1 MKKNFKV
8 FCQVM
13 MFILAVVSGG
23 MGMAVA
29 VGDNGSDTDPN
40 TYSGHNP
47 DGTSNSAMPK
57 PLVSATHDDPGK
69 GIDQQGKGTTG
80 SAARD
85 AELVVD
91 EINDY
96 VTKFRSYQFPMHTD
110 FLTKA
115 KQIKV
120 DTKEPANF
128 EIGEAILDCN
138 TKTAYTGMT
147 GSTPNY
153 DTSID
158 LASYLYANDKK
169 LFAET
174 ATILVQGVPGY
185 DESGSTVDGSPLML
199 FVVSK
204 DGSHIYAE
212 PLNGPV
218 HNGEQ
223 YVPAIPQGT
232 LLQVMAPA
240 LSESEVEVAPDS
252 AYPAEVKHYLQKK
265 ACAIT
270 WTELFERIKKKAQW
284 NVQDIKDWQLAMFRK
299 KCTRTMLIS
308 AQGRKLKTNS
318 KTGTEYVYTQKGI
331 LRQLRLGYQINGSWK
346 FSDLVGMAKMLFGK
360 FATSNEMD
368 VYIGPDAMESLTN
381 IDFSEHPEITIEQ
394 KLNEVGV
401 GMTALKTPFGTLN
414 FKLEHALEDI
424 GLSKYAIAF
433 NMSDA
438 KRLYYEKGK
447 TINIDHEKG
456 QGGEVREAKSQYYI
470 QDDTL
475 VIKGYNSMLIGPNVA
490 AAGYS
495 NIGTTVTTHTSGSS
509 LPGSPANGD
518 VYYFANDVTVTSG
531 STSVKYPKG
540 MYEYDGT
547 HFAPYEGVING

>member
-13 MFILAVVSGG
+13 MFILAVVTGG
-23 MGMAVA
+23 MGMAVE
-29 VGDNGSDTDPN
+29 VGDNGSDNDPN
-40 TYSGHNP
+40 N
-47 DGTSNSAMPK
+47 DK
-57 PLVSATHDDPGK
+57 PLDDATHDDPGK
-69 GIDQQGKGTTG
+69 GIDQQGHATTG

-85 AELVVD
+85 AELVID

-96 VTKFRSYQFPMHTD
+96 VTKFRSYQFPLHTD
-110 FLTKA
+110 FLTAA

-138 TKTAYTGMT
+138 TKTGYTGMT

-153 DTSID
+153 DASID
-158 LASYLYANDKK
+158 LATLLYANDKK
-169 LFAET
+169 IFAET
-174 ATILVQGVPGY
+174 CTVLVQGVPGY
-185 DESGSTVDGSPLML
+185 DGAGSIVDGSPLML
-199 FVVSK
+199 FCTSK
-204 DGSHIYAE
+204 DQSHIYVE
-212 PLNGPV
+212 PINGPI
-218 HNGEQ
+218 HNGEM

-252 AYPAEVKHYLQKK
+252 AYPAEVKYYLQKK

-308 AQGRKLKTNS
+308 AMGRRLKTNP

-331 LRQLRLGYQINGSWK
+331 LRQIRLGYQINGAWT
-346 FSDLVGMAKMLFGK
+346 FADLVGICKMLFGK
-360 FATSNEMD
+360 FATTNEMD
-368 VYIGPDAMESLTN
+368 VYVGPDAMESIIS
-381 IDFSEHPEITIEQ
+381 IDFSEHPEINIEQ
-394 KLNEVGV
+394 TLNGVEV
-401 GMTALKTPFGTLN
+401 GMTKIKMAFGTLN

-424 GLSKYAIAF
+424 GMSNYAIAF
-433 NMSDA
+433 AMRDS

-470 QDDTL
+470 QDDCL

-495 NIGTTVTTHTSGSS
+495 NIGTTVTTWSTGSS
-509 LPGSPANGD
+509 LPGSPTEGGI
-518 VYYFANDVTVTSG
+518 YYFDVDVTVTSG
-531 STSVKYPKG
+531 GSSVTYPKG
-540 MYEYDGT
+540 MYEYAGSK
-547 HFAPYEGVING
+547 FVPYEGVING

>member
-13 MFILAVVSGG
+13 MFILAVVTGG

-40 TYSGHNP
+40 
-47 DGTSNSAMPK
+47 DGG
-57 PLVSATHDDPGK
+57 PLDNATHDDPGK
-69 GIDQQGKGTTG
+69 GIDQQGAATTG

-85 AELVVD
+85 AELVID

-110 FLTKA
+110 FLTRA

-138 TKTAYTGMT
+138 TKTEYTGMT

-153 DTSID
+153 DTSINLD
-158 LASYLYANDKK
+158 SLLYSNDKK

-174 ATILVQGVPGY
+174 ATILVQGVGGY
-185 DESGSTVDGSPLML
+185 AGEGSSRAKDGSPLML

-204 DGSHIYAE
+204 GDHIVVE

-308 AQGRKLKTNS
+308 AMGRKLKTNS
-318 KTGTEYVYTQKGI
+318 KTGTEYVYTQQGI
-331 LRQLRLGYQINGSWK
+331 LRQLRLGYQINGDWK
-346 FSDLVGMAKMLFGK
+346 FSDLVGIAKMLFGK
-360 FATSNEMD
+360 FATSSEMD
-368 VYIGPDAMESLTN
+368 VYVGPDAMESITN

-394 KLNEVGV
+394 KLNDVGV
-401 GMTALKTPFGTLN
+401 GMTALHCPFGTLN

-424 GLSKYAIAF
+424 GLSKYAIAL

-470 QDDTL
+470 QDDCL

-495 NIGTTVTTHTSGSS
+495 NIGTTVTTWSTGSS
-509 LPGSPANGD
+509 LPGSPTTGGIFYFD
-518 VYYFANDVTVTSG
+518 VDVTATVG

-547 HFAPYEGVING
+547 HFVPYEGVING

>member
-1 MKKNFKV
+1 MKKTFKL
-8 FCQVM
+8 FLTAVM
-13 MFILAVVSGG
+13 FVMAVMTGG
-23 MGMAVA
+23 MTMAVA
-29 VGDNGSDTDPN
+29 IGDNGSDTDPN
-40 TYSGHNP
+40 
-47 DGTSNSAMPK
+47 DGG
-57 PLVSATHDDPGK
+57 PLDNATHDDPNK
-69 GIDQQGKGTTG
+69 GIDQQGAATTG

-85 AELVVD
+85 AELVID

-110 FLTKA
+110 FLTRA

-138 TKTAYTGMT
+138 TKTGYTGMT

-153 DTSID
+153 DTSINLD
-158 LASYLYANDKK
+158 TLLYSNDKK

-174 ATILVQGVPGY
+174 ATVLVQGVGGY
-185 DESGSTVDGSPLML
+185 AGEGSSRAKDGSPLML

-204 DGSHIYAE
+204 GDHIVVE

-308 AQGRKLKTNS
+308 AMGRKLKTNS
-318 KTGTEYVYTQKGI
+318 KTGTEYVYTQQGI
-331 LRQLRLGYQINGSWK
+331 LRQLRLGYQINGDWK
-346 FSDLVGMAKMLFGK
+346 FSDLVGISKMLFGK

-368 VYIGPDAMESLTN
+368 MYVGPDAMESITN

-394 KLNEVGV
+394 KLSDVGV
-401 GMTALKTPFGTLN
+401 GMTSIHTPFGTLN

-424 GLSKYAIAF
+424 GMSKYAIAL

-470 QDDTL
+470 QDDCL

-495 NIGTTVTTHTSGSS
+495 NIGTTVTTWSTGSS
-509 LPGSPANGD
+509 LPGSPTTGGVFYFD
-518 VYYFANDVTVTSG
+518 VDVTSTVG

-540 MYEYDGT
+540 MYEYDGAN
-547 HFAPYEGVING
+547 FVPYEGVING

>member
-13 MFILAVVSGG
+13 MFILAVVTGG

-40 TYSGHNP
+40 
-47 DGTSNSAMPK
+47 DGK
-57 PLVSATHDDPGK
+57 PLNDATHDDPNK
-69 GIDQQGKGTTG
+69 GIDQQGQGTSG
-80 SAARD
+80 SAMRD
-85 AELVVD
+85 AELVID

-138 TKTAYTGMT
+138 TKTGYTGMD
-147 GSTPNY
+147 GSTPKY
-153 DTSID
+153 DSEIN

-169 LFAET
+169 LVAET
-174 ATILVQGVPGY
+174 CTILVQGVAGY
-185 DESGSTVDGSPLML
+185 SGEGSSRAADGSPLML
-199 FVVSK
+199 FCTAKSNSEITVV
-204 DGSHIYAE
+204 
-212 PLNGPV
+212 PMNGPI
-218 HNGEQ
+218 HNGAQ
-223 YVPAIPQGT
+223 YIPAIPQGT
-232 LLQVMAPA
+232 LLQIMAPA

-308 AQGRKLKTNS
+308 AQGRTLKSNAR
-318 KTGTEYVYTQKGI
+318 TGTEYVYTQKGI
-331 LRQLRLGYQINGSWK
+331 LRQLRLGYQINGAWT
-346 FSDLVGMAKMLFGK
+346 FADLIGIAKMLFGK

-368 VYIGPDAMESLTN
+368 VYIGPDAMESLSN

-394 KLNEVGV
+394 KLNEIGV
-401 GMTALKTPFGTLN
+401 GMSSFKTPFGTLN

-424 GLSKYAIAF
+424 GMSKYAIAL

-456 QGGEVREAKSQYYI
+456 EGGEVREAKSQYYI
-470 QDDTL
+470 QDDCL

-490 AAGYS
+490 AAGFT
-495 NIGTTVTTHTSGSS
+495 NIGTTVTTWSTGSS
-509 LPGSPANGD
+509 LPGSPSTGG
-518 VYYFANDVTVTSG
+518 VFYFATDVTVTSG
-531 STSVKYPKG
+531 STSIKYPKG
-540 MYEYDGT
+540 MYEYDGS
-547 HFAPYEGVING
+547 HFVPYEGVING